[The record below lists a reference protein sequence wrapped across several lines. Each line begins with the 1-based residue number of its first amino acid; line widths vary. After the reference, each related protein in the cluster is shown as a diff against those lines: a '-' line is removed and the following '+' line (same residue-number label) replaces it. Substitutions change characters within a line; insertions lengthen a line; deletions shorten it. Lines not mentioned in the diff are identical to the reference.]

1 MWVLL
6 TAGIVVNGLR
16 LRDRLARL
24 LTVRSEPGDPTDHDF
39 GVVTAKGVTV
49 DDAIL
54 DAVVAHA
61 RRNGLQVIDLVPTD
75 LGVEAVLDVA
85 RLVDTAAY
93 RSGPLLPGRGARQAI
108 AADRE
113 LLARAGL
120 DDATDL
126 DPVEM
131 VVAAA
136 RLKQFAPRATDL
148 VAVEGLHAAAEES
161 EHRLALL
168 RAMAGPAAIPVATLP
183 ILEYA
188 VIAAGLLVSP
198 GWALA
203 AAAAATVQPLL
214 ATAGTAFAGSPR
226 PDPLT
231 RCWRLPADAVRAL
244 RSRWQSKVVVSADPR
259 AVEVRRPIYE
269 ALLAQGTDHFFEEP
283 RTTCPWC
290 GATEIAPRFTTP
302 DLTQGKPGRFTLD
315 GCTRCGHVFQNPRLS
330 IEGLD
335 FYYRDFY
342 DGLGADNLDMAF
354 SVLEKVYRGRAETVA
369 AATTP
374 TRWLDVGGGHGHFAL
389 IAAEVLPDTTFDMI
403 DQSDAVL
410 DAVRRGWVDRGFQG
424 LFTELAADPSS
435 GLAGSYD
442 VVSMHHYLEHTR
454 DPRAEIAAA
463 RTSLVEGGHLLIEVP
478 DPESSWSRRVGR
490 YWGPWLQPQHQHFV
504 PIGNLCAELEAQG
517 FVVVGQEHGPT
528 HQPIDFS
535 SFVGTLAQDLAPP
548 ADRPWSPRPTPAQ
561 RAARLAILTAAAA
574 PLAVAYGADLALS
587 PVLSDRP
594 GGSNTYRVLAR
605 RT

>member
-1 MWVLL
+1 MLL
-6 TAGIVVNGLR
+6 TIGITINGLR

-49 DDAIL
+49 DDAVL
-54 DAVVAHA
+54 NAVVVHA
-61 RRNGLQVIDLVPTD
+61 RRQELMVVDLVPTD
-75 LGVEAVLDVA
+75 LGAEAVLDVA
-85 RLVDTAAY
+85 RLVDTASY
-93 RSGPLLPGRGARQAI
+93 RNSPLLAGRGARQAI

-148 VAVEGLHAAAEES
+148 VAVRGLHAAAENP

-168 RAMAGPAAIPVATLP
+168 RAMAGPAAIPVAVLP

-188 VIAAGLLVSP
+188 VIAAGLVVSP

-203 AAAAATVQPLL
+203 AAAAATAQPLL
-214 ATAGTAFAGSPR
+214 ATAGTAFAGAPKR
-226 PDPLT
+226 PALT

-244 RSRWQSKVVVSADPR
+244 RSRWQPKAVVSADPR
-259 AVEVRRPIYE
+259 AIEARRPIYE
-269 ALLAQGTDHFFEEP
+269 ALLAQGTDRFFEER

-290 GATEIAPRFTTP
+290 DTTDIAPRFSTP

-315 GCTRCGHVFQNPRLS
+315 DCLRCGHVFQNPRLS
-330 IEGLD
+330 IEGLE

-369 AATTP
+369 AVAKP

-403 DQSDAVL
+403 DQSEAVL
-410 DAVRRGWVDRGFQG
+410 DAARRGWVERGFQG
-424 LFTELAADPSS
+424 LFTELAGDASS
-435 GLAGSYD
+435 ELAGAYD

-454 DPRAEIAAA
+454 EPREEIAAA
-463 RTSLVEGGHLLIEVP
+463 HTALVDGGLLLIEVP
-478 DPESSWSRRVGR
+478 DPESSWSHRVGR

-517 FVVVGQEHGPT
+517 FEVVSREHGPT
-528 HQPIDFS
+528 HQPIDYS

-561 RAARLAILTAAAA
+561 RAARLTILTAAAV